1 MKKSYDFSKGV
12 RGAVVPS
19 TGKTRVTMYLDDEVL
34 EAFRAKAVVEG
45 KGYQTMINEVL
56 RNEIAVKNS
65 SQVTVEVLRQI
76 IRDELQGVGA
86 H

>member
-12 RGAVVPS
+12 RGPVVPS
-19 TGKTRVTMYLDDEVL
+19 TGKTRVTMYLDDDVL
-34 EAFRAKAVVEG
+34 EAFRAKAGAEG

-56 RNEIAVKNS
+56 RKAIAVKDS
-65 SQVTVEVLRQI
+65 SPVTVDVLRQI
-76 IRDELQGVGA
+76 LREELQV